1 MSNMS
6 SQKGEAGGPGKMS
19 RSAGGPNKPTS
30 MSAAPTSDP
39 FSASVGQVA
48 DEIKQQG
55 GSVAESA
62 KGLASHAGEK
72 LLSSVEEQKAAG
84 ADFVGGMAGA
94 MRRAAN
100 EFGDLPQAAQYIRYA
115 ADQIDSVSNALKRRD
130 VNQLVSDVQEFA
142 RRQPT
147 AFLGAAVLAGFA
159 VARFLKTSTTSGSVG
174 SQSYARQGFATG
186 SQSEGQPAGSAAPN
200 WSPPSM

>member
-1 MSNMS
+1 MGMSVAS
-6 SQKGEAGGPGKMS
+6 TSGQFAGG
-19 RSAGGPNKPTS
+19 AGQ
-30 MSAAPTSDP
+30 AA
-39 FSASVGQVA
+39 
-48 DEIKQQG
+48 EEMKQQEG
-55 GSVAESA
+55 TVAESA
-62 KGLASHAGEK
+62 KELASQAGGK

-100 EFGDLPQAAQYIRYA
+100 EFGEVPQAAQYIRYA

-159 VARFLKTSTTSGSVG
+159 VIRFLKTSTASGVTSSPGP
-174 SQSYARQGFATG
+174 QSYTG
-186 SQSEGQPAGSAAPN
+186 HNFGTSSQPMGGNRMTGQMGGQSPN
-200 WSPPSM
+200 WPTPRS